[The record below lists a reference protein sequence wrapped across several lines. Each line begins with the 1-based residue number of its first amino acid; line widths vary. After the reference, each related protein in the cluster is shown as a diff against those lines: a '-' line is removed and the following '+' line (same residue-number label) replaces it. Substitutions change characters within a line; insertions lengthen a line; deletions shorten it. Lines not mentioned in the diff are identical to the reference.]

1 MMDVAIGFILVGML
15 VALIVAGT
23 PIGVALIFLSL
34 TGTWMVRGNLAVAVS
49 MVGSGA
55 FSSIAENLFSVIP
68 LFVLMGMLVSVSGV
82 GQDTFGVAQWLLRR
96 VRGGLGIATVDANTL
111 FAAVTGISVAS
122 ASVFAQVA
130 VPPMLHFGYTPRF
143 AVGVVAGSS
152 ILGMLIPPSILMIVY
167 GVLAEVSI
175 GRMFLAGVI
184 PGLIMAGAFV
194 LLIVLLARFKP
205 AYVFSSPGAVAVNEK
220 AETTAGMLA
229 KMVPIVLLIVTVLG
243 GLYGGVFTA
252 TECGAM
258 GALGAFL
265 IAGARRRLNLP
276 TLWSVLVETGYVS
289 VGILFLLMAAS
300 MYSRMLT
307 MAGIPAAIGSLIE
320 EFGVGRYGF
329 LAVYVLCVVLMGM
342 ILDSVSILL
351 IVTPI
356 AVPIA
361 KSFGM
366 DLVQFGVISVVA
378 VETGLLTPPFGLSVF
393 AVKSALGDASIRLE
407 TIFAG
412 ALPYVAVMLAVL
424 GLLTAFPALSI
435 WLAY

>member
-34 TGTWMVRGNLAVAVS
+34 VGTWMVRGNLAVAVS

-96 VRGGLGIATVDANTL
+96 VRGGLGIATVAANTL

-205 AYVFSSPGAVAVNEK
+205 AYVFSSPGAVAVNENHSEMK
-220 AETTAGMLA
+220 IVLHPEALGEVTVRVQVEEGKVTA
-229 KMVPIVLLIVTVLG
+229 KMDVQQVQVKNTIEANMPQLREALTSR
-243 GLYGGVFTA
+243 GLTMESIEISTA
-252 TECGAM
+252 QNGLADGTSKQHQNKQGKKYNN
-258 GALGAFL
+258 GFD
-265 IAGARRRLNLP
+265 
-276 TLWSVLVETGYVS
+276 LVEEEMEVVKMYGYN
-289 VGILFLLMAAS
+289 
-300 MYSRMLT
+300 T
-307 MAGIPAAIGSLIE
+307 
-320 EFGVGRYGF
+320 
-329 LAVYVLCVVLMGM
+329 
-342 ILDSVSILL
+342 
-351 IVTPI
+351 
-356 AVPIA
+356 
-361 KSFGM
+361 
-366 DLVQFGVISVVA
+366 
-378 VETGLLTPPFGLSVF
+378 VEYTV
-393 AVKSALGDASIRLE
+393 
-407 TIFAG
+407 
-412 ALPYVAVMLAVL
+412 
-424 GLLTAFPALSI
+424 
-435 WLAY
+435 